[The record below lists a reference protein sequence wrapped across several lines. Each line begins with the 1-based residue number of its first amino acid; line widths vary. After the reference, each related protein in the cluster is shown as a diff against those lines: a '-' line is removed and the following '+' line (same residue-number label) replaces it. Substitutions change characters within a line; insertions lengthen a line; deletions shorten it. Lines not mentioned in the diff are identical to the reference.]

1 MWTLAA
7 LLRQFQEEIARL
19 QSMLESG
26 EGGAGP
32 AAGGADHAAIDMEQ
46 LQRMKAETEKA
57 EMEKAE
63 MMALLEKERAER
75 EAIDAQLAALKAKL
89 VGGAGVGEISLLD
102 GPLSPAKEE
111 ATLAT
116 PGKPQQP
123 QVRALTTVLP
133 LLLPPSLSVTAC
145 CGRRA
150 AAGECRSDP
159 IAISTTNGSA

>member
-1 MWTLAA
+1 MWVLAA

-26 EGGAGP
+26 AGGAGP
-32 AAGGADHAAIDMEQ
+32 AAGHAAIDMEQ

-89 VGGAGVGEISLLD
+89 VGGTGVGDISLLD
-102 GPLSPAKEE
+102 GPVSPAKEE

-116 PGKPQQP
+116 PGKPQQS
-123 QVRALTTVLP
+123 QVRGLTAILP
-133 LLLPPSLSVTAC
+133 LLL
-145 CGRRA
+145 RRH
-150 AAGECRSDP
+150 CL
-159 IAISTTNGSA
+159 